1 LDYLEDFSMSWDI
14 RDADEYGSL
23 ISKGFKEWSSRE
35 AARVL
40 DYWLLAVDAF
50 TESDCNPS
58 ELESK
63 CGNLGEFA
71 SGGDML
77 CDWIT
82 SQGQDPQLLWEAML
96 SIEYQLDGDDIGG
109 KAISRKFDRA
119 TLLFRWIFNTE
130 STKEENGRD
139 EAGKFKPGSCPKCD
153 STKTKVASTKAR
165 IRNLKCKDCEHA
177 WKRKRYM

>member
-1 LDYLEDFSMSWDI
+1 MSCDI

-23 ISKGFKEWSSRE
+23 ISNGIKEWSSRD

-50 TESDCNPS
+50 TESDCDPS
-58 ELESK
+58 ELESR

-96 SIEYQLDGDDIGG
+96 AIEYQLDGDDIGG

-119 TLLFRWIFNTE
+119 TLLFRWMLNPNPQDDNGDSFAANKYKRGDCPE
-130 STKEENGRD
+130 CGCEE
-139 EAGKFKPGSCPKCD
+139 
-153 STKTKVASTKAR
+153 TIVASTR
-165 IRNLKCKDCEHA
+165 PRFRYLKCTACDHT
-177 WKRKRYM
+177 WKRSRYM